1 MNHHYEEVGICKV
14 GLEGVMVAVNDHTEK
29 MNLEDLVEEGSNDE
43 EVVRTCDLEE
53 AVSCHLE
60 IGEEVGA

>member
-1 MNHHYEEVGICKV
+1 M
-14 GLEGVMVAVNDHTEK
+14 AVVNGHMEK
-29 MNLEDLVEEGSNDE
+29 TNLEDLVEEGCTDE

-60 IGEEVGA
+60 IREEAGA